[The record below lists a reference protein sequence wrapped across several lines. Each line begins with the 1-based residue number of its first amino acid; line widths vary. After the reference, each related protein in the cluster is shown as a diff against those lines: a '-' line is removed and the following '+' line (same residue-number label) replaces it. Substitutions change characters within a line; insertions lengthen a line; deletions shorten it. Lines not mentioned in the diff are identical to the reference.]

1 MLSKQFADIG
11 ERIKRNGIDLKDALS
26 VLQLTI
32 EGQATRLDRF
42 FPYDTFCGLHQLMDR
57 TVHGAKIERFKP
69 TDGRRPLHSLE
80 ILTEDSKI
88 LGHLNMIYF
97 KKVIPCYYLVY
108 VEVLPPFRGRGLGNR
123 ILQTFMEFAQER
135 KAVGLLDNI
144 IPTDEPTYEIY
155 TKLGW
160 KRIRDLMG
168 HPIAE
173 GWENYMVFIPH
184 SIKTRDLKK
193 ELSRILFNLGK
204 SRPAIDMHDNED
216 MVKRTIEEF
225 RSVYQTLIQLFTSE
239 ISSGSV
245 SDLMRFMFTRLTT
258 KLIGF
263 RRRITSLIG
272 YTGGES
278 LEQISFSDAV
288 KELPILP
295 YSPWKPKEGNVGIWG
310 ERKTIKILPDEL
322 KEEPTLFIENLP
334 LYRRPYLENWINKK
348 GEPSSQSLKISDL
361 LDLGFDPTRLR
372 EFSHDGIDYVFERIS
387 PHFLSSLVKKRR
399 FLKEIAKCTSG
410 ARFRGAT
417 VRINPPLLIFQDRG
431 NVYALRKKVGGIH
444 SQEALDQL
452 KTSPYLKEM
461 NDRAGIDHAILG
473 TIKEINA
480 WLERRFNSRFRQEIE
495 ELTYFIPWNIEKNF
509 PGIHVD
515 TTGILIDHL
524 WIS

>member
-1 MLSKQFADIG
+1 
-11 ERIKRNGIDLKDALS
+11 
-26 VLQLTI
+26 
-32 EGQATRLDRF
+32 
-42 FPYDTFCGLHQLMDR
+42 
-57 TVHGAKIERFKP
+57 
-69 TDGRRPLHSLE
+69 
-80 ILTEDSKI
+80 
-88 LGHLNMIYF
+88 MIYF

-123 ILQTFMEFAQER
+123 ILQTFMEFAKER
-135 KAVGLLDNI
+135 KAAGLLDNI
-144 IPTDEPTYEIY
+144 IPMDEPTYEIY

-160 KRIRDLMG
+160 KRVRDLMG

-173 GWENYMVFIPH
+173 GWENYMVFIPDA
-184 SIKTRDLKK
+184 IQTRDLKK

-204 SRPAIDMHDNED
+204 SRPVIDMHDNED

-239 ISSGSV
+239 ISSGRA

-278 LEQISFSDAV
+278 LEQISLSDAV
-288 KELPILP
+288 KELLILP
-295 YSPWKPKEGNVGIWG
+295 YSPWRPKEGNVEIGG
-310 ERKTIKILPDEL
+310 EQETMEILPNEL
-322 KEEPTLFIENLP
+322 KEEPTVFIENLP

-387 PHFLSSLVKKRR
+387 PHFFSSLVKKKE
-399 FLKEIAKCTSG
+399 FLREIPKYASG

-452 KTSPYLKEM
+452 KTSPFLKEM
-461 NDRAGIDHAILG
+461 NQRTEIDRAILG
-473 TIKEINA
+473 TIKEVST
-480 WLERRFNSRFRQEIE
+480 WLEQWFSPRFRQEIE
-495 ELTYFIPWNIEKNF
+495 DLTYFIPWNIEKNF
-509 PGIHVD
+509 PEIQVD
-515 TTGILIDHL
+515 TTGISIDHI